1 MRTGIGTAKVAGA
14 IVAFLMAGS
23 ASDAQQL
30 PKTPRIGILTLSVA
44 SSTPTFEGFRQGLQ
58 EHGYVEGRN
67 IGLEFRYVQGA
78 PEKLP
83 AMAIE
88 LAKMKVDVIVTE
100 SILAAVAAK
109 QATATIPIVMA
120 VNGDP
125 LEAGLVASLARPGGN
140 ITGLSLLAPEISGK
154 RLQLLKEVNPKI
166 THVAVILNGANP
178 ASARY
183 LAETQAAARSL
194 GLQIQVFDVR
204 SPPDFDMAFKAMTNA
219 PPSAIVTSADGTLLA
234 SKVRIID
241 FAAKNRLPAIFPDR
255 ELAEAGGLMTYGPS
269 LSWNFRRAAAYMDKI
284 LKGAD
289 PGDLP
294 IEQATQFL
302 LVINLNTAKALNLV
316 IPPLVLQRAD
326 EIIR

>member
-1 MRTGIGTAKVAGA
+1 MGTAKVAGA

-23 ASDAQQL
+23 ASNAQQL

-58 EHGYVEGRN
+58 EHGYAEGRN
-67 IGLEFRYVQGA
+67 IGLEFRYAQGA

-88 LAKMKVDVIVTE
+88 LVKMKVDVIVTE

-109 QATATIPIVMA
+109 QASATIPIVMA

-125 LEAGLVASLARPGGN
+125 LEAGLVASLAHPGGN

-154 RLQLLKEVNPKI
+154 RLQLLKEVSPKI

-194 GLQIQVFDVR
+194 GLQIQAFDVR
-204 SPPDFDMAFKAMTNA
+204 SPPDFDMAFKAMTTA

-234 SKVRIID
+234 SIAYHRLCGKNPAPSNLSRPRVRGSRRFDDIRPEPVVEFPARRSLRGQD
-241 FAAKNRLPAIFPDR
+241 SERRQSRGFAH
-255 ELAEAGGLMTYGPS
+255 
-269 LSWNFRRAAAYMDKI
+269 
-284 LKGAD
+284 
-289 PGDLP
+289 
-294 IEQATQFL
+294 
-302 LVINLNTAKALNLV
+302 
-316 IPPLVLQRAD
+316 
-326 EIIR
+326 